1 MKAIRIGICA
11 LLAFAVV
18 AHGVVEPWSETVFEL
33 GAVLLF
39 VIWGVLFLAGAAANV
54 RWNWLLAP
62 VAGLLVFAVVQYATG
77 TTAVGFLTQ
86 IEILKL
92 SALLILMFLSVQ
104 AYESQEQWRGFVWFL
119 LVLGFVVSVQ
129 GILQHFTFN
138 GKLYWF
144 RELRYGGIP
153 FGPYVNRNH
162 FAGLVELIVP
172 SGLAVLLLRS
182 EQRDRMPL
190 LTLLTLLPIG
200 ALFLSASRGGI
211 AGFILEVGLVVI
223 LGTLWGRGR
232 NQLAAGAVVLA
243 LGMGLVAWLGVGQ
256 ALDRFA
262 AYRKLEITE
271 SGRIDMA
278 KGSLR
283 IFADHPLRGT
293 GLGTLQEVFPR
304 YETVYNG
311 TVVNH
316 SHNDYA
322 EALAETG
329 LIGGICCAAFLW
341 VFFKEGLGRLKTGKG
356 PVDLALHIGAFAAC
370 CALLMH
376 SLVDFNLHIPSNA
389 LLFLLLAVL
398 ATSPT
403 PSVGPFLSGTLRKHS

>member
-1 MKAIRIGICA
+1 
-11 LLAFAVV
+11 
-18 AHGVVEPWSETVFEL
+18 
-33 GAVLLF
+33 
-39 VIWGVLFLAGAAANV
+39 
-54 RWNWLLAP
+54 
-62 VAGLLVFAVVQYATG
+62 
-77 TTAVGFLTQ
+77 
-86 IEILKL
+86 
-92 SALLILMFLSVQ
+92 
-104 AYESQEQWRGFVWFL
+104 L
-119 LVLGFVVSVQ
+119 LVLGFLVSVQ

-172 SGLAVLLLRS
+172 SGLSVLLLRS

-211 AGFILEVGLVVI
+211 AGFFLEVGLVVI

-232 NQLAAGAVVLA
+232 NQLAAGAVVVVLA
-243 LGMGLVAWLGVGQ
+243 IGLVAWLGVGE

-262 AYRKLEITE
+262 TYRKLEITE
-271 SGRIDMA
+271 NSRIDMA
-278 KGSLR
+278 EGSFR
-283 IFADHPLRGT
+283 IFVDHPLGGT

-304 YETVYNG
+304 YERVYNG
-311 TVVNH
+311 TIANH
-316 SHNDYA
+316 SHNDYV

-329 LIGGICCAAFLW
+329 LIGGICGAVFLGL
-341 VFFKEGLGRLKTGKG
+341 FFREGLRRIKTGKG

-370 CALLMH
+370 CALLVH

-398 ATSPT
+398 ATSPA
-403 PSVGPFLSGTLRKHS
+403 PSVGPFLSITHRNHS